1 MPLSISSSLSLLLVL
16 VLLLSGL
23 SAVALGEDIV
33 APALVVKGRGTRI
46 LEVDGKPMDVAQ
58 KELAPGLHSIRFEST
73 ATVEPVP
80 GRRTRVIREICEAR
94 FHARSGVV
102 YVLLQEVVASRGVRS
117 WHHQLSSFIHDE
129 ERDRATGE
137 CVCRTAPFS

>member
-1 MPLSISSSLSLLLVL
+1 VPLSISSSLSLLL

-46 LEVDGKPMDVAQ
+46 LEVDGRPMDVAQ

-80 GRRTRVIREICEAR
+80 GRRSRVIREVCEAG
-94 FHARSGVV
+94 AV